1 MNNAADKPTEKPRLR
16 SRGWFLEQAEEA
28 KVSRAK
34 QALACPGL
42 FTENRVPEAI
52 RQYRMAVFELKNAKA
67 AWLALIGP
75 AKGWAPDPYA
85 DMYPEGF

>member
-1 MNNAADKPTEKPRLR
+1 M
-16 SRGWFLEQAEEA
+16 EQVEEA
-28 KVSRAK
+28 QASRAK

-42 FTENRVPEAI
+42 FPENRVPEAI